1 MVSATRRRLLML
13 VLVAGPLVVFSADPR
28 DRGPD
33 TIDVSAWPVKYQE
46 QYTTFTVKC
55 SKCHSLSRAINAKLK
70 ADEWKLYVK
79 KMKRRQGSGITDGN
93 AEVLTEFLGYYAAV
107 REGKAPAPPDPAQPA
122 EKGAP
127 P

>member
-1 MVSATRRRLLML
+1 ML
-13 VLVAGPLVVFSADPR
+13 VLLVGPMVVFSADPR

-33 TIDVSAWPVKYQE
+33 TIDVSTWPEKYQE
-46 QYTTFTVKC
+46 QYKTFTVKC

-79 KMKRRQGSGITDGN
+79 KMKRRQGSGITDAN
-93 AEVLTEFLGYYAAV
+93 AEVLTEFLAFYAAV
-107 REGKAPAPPDPAQPA
+107 REGKVPEAPAP

-127 P
+127 R